1 MITPADILK
10 SLGPL
15 PDRAVMASEASV
27 TMALTRNMRPVELCP
42 LESLKARI
50 EQQSCYNKTI
60 QYGFHLVAAA
70 DAYVSPLDGK
80 RKRCHCGQ
88 WAYKY
93 RLCPYH
99 YYHAFYDIELGEP
112 LPPSRDPAIMVNR
125 EYLTIILTDIERGDA

>member
-1 MITPADILK
+1 
-10 SLGPL
+10 
-15 PDRAVMASEASV
+15 MASEASIA
-27 TMALTRNMRPVELCP
+27 MALTKDMRAVEKCP

-50 EQQSCYNKTI
+50 EQQSCYSKTL
-60 QYGFHLVAAA
+60 QYGFQPVQAA

-99 YYHAFYDIELGEP
+99 YYNAFYDIELGEP
-112 LPPSRDPAIMVNR
+112 LPKGRDPAIVINR
-125 EYLTIILTDIERGDA
+125 EYLTVILTDIEAQDDSTT